1 MGAVVSGP
9 TMEVTA
15 SGVLGVGWHVVAMSA
30 VEPRAVTLTV
40 RS

>member
-9 TMEVTA
+9 TMEVTE
-15 SGVLGVGWHVVAMSA
+15 SGVFGDGAHVVAMSA